1 MEIQRINVYTDTRF
15 SEKAL
20 KQHGCFAIGDDL
32 FEFEII
38 SDHEAVITG
47 DNREYYDDLIEEFQF
62 YAPHISTF
70 YDSDR
75 AIVKKFDR
83 PEILKIALED
93 IQPSQ
98 FYVDRSKISAISSF
112 IEKEED
118 VIIQVIQWNDRY
130 VSVDGHNRM
139 YYAVLEDYQ
148 TVRAVIAAED
158 SFEDDFVD
166 DFVAEARRRGIFSP
180 HDLIPLEHDEYDIL
194 WHKYCDDYFANRE
207 G

>member
-15 SEKAL
+15 SKKAL

-98 FYVDRSKISAISSF
+98 FYVDRSKIDAISSF
-112 IEKEED
+112 VEKKED
-118 VIIQVIQWNDRY
+118 IIIQVIRHDDRY
-130 VSVDGHNRM
+130 ISLDGHTRL
-139 YYAVLEDYQ
+139 YYAVMKGFTQ
-148 TVRAVIAAED
+148 VRAVMAE
-158 SFEDDFVD
+158 SSAYIY
-166 DFVAEARRRGIFSP
+166 DFVAEAQRRGIYSP